1 MKLNIQAVCDV
12 GLHRKINQDM
22 VLVGNE
28 YFRDMAGSYF
38 VEIEKNALPFFVA
51 VSDGM
56 GGHKAGEIAS
66 EIVMHKS
73 LQFIV
78 RLDSGMSGEK
88 LQAILSG
95 FYAGLHEELVKEG
108 IKTPSNKGM
117 GATLVGLLFYSGKMY
132 LINIGDSRCYRLR
145 GGILRQLSKDHSL
158 AEYSGIQRKQ
168 SHILLNSIG
177 GGDSVFVEFKEVT
190 ELLSTGDYVI
200 LCSDGLTDMLPDEV
214 MESFLQKNMGTDT
227 LLEEAKRAGGK
238 DNISIVMI
246 EITS

>member
-12 GLHRKINQDM
+12 GLLRKINQDM

-28 YFRDMAGSYF
+28 YFRDMESDYF
-38 VEIEKNALPFFVA
+38 VEIEKNARPFFVA

-56 GGHKAGEIAS
+56 GGHSAGEVAS
-66 EIVMHKS
+66 KLVMHKS
-73 LQFIV
+73 LEYV
-78 RLDSGMSGEK
+78 LDLASGLSGEQLK
-88 LQAILSG
+88 ANISE
-95 FYAGLHEELVKEG
+95 FYTKLHEELLQEGVKAPE
-108 IKTPSNKGM
+108 NKGM
-117 GATLVGLLFYSGKMY
+117 GATLVGLLFYDGKIF

-145 GGILRQLSKDHSL
+145 GGILRQLSKDHSF

-177 GGDSVFVEFKEVT
+177 GGDSVFVDFREVT
-190 ELLSTGDYVI
+190 EFLSTDDYVL
-200 LCSDGLTDMLPDEV
+200 LCSDGLTDMIPDEV
-214 MESFLQKNMGTDT
+214 METFLHKSPGINR

-246 EITS
+246 EIKS